1 MTQPEKTFR
10 LGRCS
15 ASLFLNKGK
24 NGSFRSVTLQ
34 RRYREGEKWKSSTSF
49 TLVDLPYAVIV
60 LEMALHYVARQEA
73 SIGE

>member
-15 ASLFLNKGK
+15 ASVFLNKGK

-34 RRYREGEKWKSSTSF
+34 RRYREGEKWKSSASF
-49 TLVDLPYAVIV
+49 TLADLPYAVMV
-60 LEMALHYVARQEA
+60 LEMALHHVTRQEA
-73 SIGE
+73 SNGE